1 MSVPTFVEVGRCG
14 SDVEL
19 PCSSTDRSTLNG
31 DDDFGVG
38 SGEHSVTTITDH
50 TAVYWQSETT
60 VVNSTLLS
68 LLLLA
73 SPGQFLEDMVDD
85 VIDERYETV
94 AVLPRPI
101 FVDGKD
107 QKQSLGGELGPQA
120 DYFCDRLSREIVKLA
135 DGEFEVVETSKMQE
149 ICRKYSLT
157 EIQRKSVRQLIAEQ
171 ADDAEVLVIPVVTN
185 STSPARKFDLKC
197 ILVDLDRNS
206 EEEYG
211 VEELQIGLS
220 DAAYMGE
227 SWELRRWN
235 ADGSKL
241 LNVGLED
248 SGASPKSALFGTGPR
263 MEQRQYKWIDRSRPH
278 PLVDGTKFPASVEV
292 VVNGNTR
299 PLIAAAPNQY
309 VELESGEEPVIKV
322 ANNGAKDIYALVFV
336 DGINVMGK
344 KREHPGEVIGK
355 DRHRLLKRGQ
365 GFDFEGW
372 YTPKAG
378 NTWSVESFKL
388 TDERSSVAAE
398 QGSTDRVGMITVLF
412 YTVGWEGVVPG
423 DRFLQSGG
431 RLGFGSGRTR
441 PVELDASNADA
452 PGLLLSAVTIRY
464 GRKSEVDALSAVK

>member
-1 MSVPTFVEVGRCG
+1 M
-14 SDVEL
+14 
-19 PCSSTDRSTLNG
+19 
-31 DDDFGVG
+31 
-38 SGEHSVTTITDH
+38 
-50 TAVYWQSETT
+50 YWQSEITF
-60 VVNSTLLS
+60 VNSTVLS

-85 VIDERYETV
+85 VIDERYETL

-101 FVDGKD
+101 YIDGKD
-107 QKQSLGGELGPQA
+107 QKQTLGGELGPQA
-120 DYFCDRLSREIVKLA
+120 DYFCDRLNREIVKLA
-135 DGEFEVVETSKMQE
+135 DGEFDVVETSQMQE
-149 ICRKYSLT
+149 ICRRFSLAQ
-157 EIQRKSVRQLIAEQ
+157 IQRKSVRQRIAEQ

-211 VEELQIGLS
+211 IEELQIGLS

-227 SWELRRWN
+227 SWELRRWS

-278 PLVDGTKFPASVEV
+278 PLADGTKFPLSVEV
-292 VVNGNTR
+292 VVNDSSR
-299 PLIAAAPNQY
+299 PLIAATRNQY
-309 VELESGEEPVIKV
+309 VALEAGEEPVIRV
-322 ANNGAKDIYALVFV
+322 ANNGSKDVYALAFV

-344 KREHPGEVIGK
+344 KREHPGEVIAK

-365 GFDFEGW
+365 RFNFEGW

-378 NTWSVESFKL
+378 NTWNVESFKL
-388 TDERSSVAAE
+388 TDERNSVAAE

-464 GRKSEVDALSAVK
+464 GRKSEVDALSTAK

>member
-1 MSVPTFVEVGRCG
+1 M
-14 SDVEL
+14 
-19 PCSSTDRSTLNG
+19 NG

-50 TAVYWQSETT
+50 TAVYLQSETT

-157 EIQRKSVRQLIAEQ
+157 QIQRKSVRQLIAEQ
-171 ADDAEVLVIPVVTN
+171 AGDAEVLVIPVVTN
-185 STSPARKFDLKC
+185 STSPTRKFDLKC
-197 ILVDLDRNS
+197 VLVDLDRNS
-206 EEEYG
+206 EEVYG

-227 SWELRRWN
+227 SWELRRWSD
-235 ADGSKL
+235 DGSTL

-248 SGASPKSALFGTGPR
+248 SGASPKTALFGTGPR

-278 PLVDGTKFPASVEV
+278 PLTEDTKVPVSVEV
-292 VVNGNTR
+292 VVNGRSR
-299 PLIAAAPNQY
+299 PLIAATQNQY
-309 VELESGEEPVIKV
+309 VALEAGEEPVIRV
-322 ANNGAKDIYALVFV
+322 ANNGPKDVYALAFV
-336 DGINVMGK
+336 DGVNVLGK
-344 KREHPGEVIGK
+344 KREHPGEVIAK

-372 YTPKAG
+372 YTHKAG
-378 NTWSVESFKL
+378 NIWNVESFKL

-464 GRKSEVDALSAVK
+464 ARKSEVDALSTTK

>member
-1 MSVPTFVEVGRCG
+1 MNPTV
-14 SDVEL
+14 
-19 PCSSTDRSTLNG
+19 
-31 DDDFGVG
+31 
-38 SGEHSVTTITDH
+38 
-50 TAVYWQSETT
+50 
-60 VVNSTLLS
+60 LS

-85 VIDERYETV
+85 VIDERYETL

-101 FVDGKD
+101 YIDGKD
-107 QKQSLGGELGPQA
+107 QKQTLGGELGPQA
-120 DYFCDRLSREIVKLA
+120 DYFCDRLNREIVKLA
-135 DGEFEVVETSKMQE
+135 DGEFDVVETSKMQE
-149 ICRKYSLT
+149 VCRKFSLAQ
-157 EIQRKSVRQLIAEQ
+157 IQRKSVRQLIADQ
-171 ADDAEVLVIPVVTN
+171 AGDAEVLVIPVVTN

-263 MEQRQYKWIDRSRPH
+263 MEQRQYKWIDRSH
-278 PLVDGTKFPASVEV
+278 PYPLTSGSGFPALVGVKVS
-292 VVNGNTR
+292 GSSR
-299 PLIAAAPNQY
+299 PLITAGQNQY
-309 VELESGEEPVIKV
+309 VALEAGEEPLINVV
-322 ANNGAKDIYALVFV
+322 NTGTRDVYALVFV
-336 DGINVMGK
+336 DGVNVMGK
-344 KREHPGEVIGK
+344 KQEHPGEVIPK
-355 DRHRLLKRGQ
+355 DRHRLIKRDQ

-372 YTPKAG
+372 YTPQGG
-378 NTWSVESFKL
+378 NTWNVESFKL
-388 TDERSSVAAE
+388 TDERNSVAAE
-398 QGSTDRVGMITVLF
+398 QGSVDRVGMITVLF
-412 YTVGWEGVVPG
+412 YTVGWGGVTPG

-441 PVELDASNADA
+441 PVKLDASTADS

-464 GRKSEVDALSAVK
+464 ARRSEIAALTAAK